1 MGSCEDMGK
10 KDTSVLWS
18 KNLAMTCSGR
28 GGRDEFEQLVVS
40 CMVEG
45 SYG

>member
-1 MGSCEDMGK
+1 MRSCEAMGK
-10 KDTSVLWS
+10 EDAGVLWS
-18 KNLAMTCSGR
+18 KNFGMTCSGR